1 MFLLR
6 GFHGQRSL
14 VGCSAWGCKE
24 TDTTEVTELTST
36 CTRGPGSYSMPDS
49 ANGNVHNK
57 TDGKKVR
64 KAQVII

>member
-1 MFLLR
+1 M
-6 GFHGQRSL
+6 
-14 VGCSAWGCKE
+14 GCSAWGCKE